1 MSGWFDQ
8 LQQASFR
15 GVPFGVLG
23 AEGKFGRRVAL
34 HQYPNRDKPYVE
46 DMGRSTRKITLTGFL
61 VENSLV
67 YGGGGVLSQRDAMV
81 AAAETAGKGTLVH
94 PTLGQLQVNVPDGGL
109 TVSEKWDQGR
119 YFEIGFTFIE
129 SGDRLFPTVTQTTPN
144 ALGSLADGLDL
155 SAGLDFVSHM
165 LNAVNLGQGV
175 VNGIL
180 SLGSS
185 VVGTVYST
193 VGGFIRSVVAVA
205 QDATGLFNLAS
216 MLTGQNFGRFVNGS
230 VSSAFNGI
238 GVNAS
243 APFTITSLESE
254 GAQSR
259 ATVSSAAATLAGAA
273 NGLDA
278 GSTPTFV
285 AAAQGLTASLSTA
298 IVNPADAVRLFGS
311 LATYTPVTNANP
323 GQLGAAQNIAQTST
337 AALLRRAALGALA
350 RAAAVYQPS
359 SWDDAVNVRNTITG
373 YLDAEIL
380 IAGDTGDDRSYGALR
395 ALRQMIVGVLNQ
407 AGTGLPRLQRFAFN
421 ASLPALTL
429 AERMYG
435 DASRSEQLVAQA
447 APVHPAFMPV
457 SFQALAS

>member
-1 MSGWFDQ
+1 MSWFDQ

-15 GVPFGVLG
+15 GVPFGVL
-23 AEGKFGRRVAL
+23 AADGKFGRRVAV

-46 DMGRSTRKITLTGFL
+46 DLGRSTRRITLAGFL

-67 YGGGGVLSQRDAMV
+67 YGGGGVLAQRDAMV
-81 AAAETAGKGTLVH
+81 AAAETAGQGTLVH
-94 PTLGQLQVNVPDGGL
+94 PTLGELQVSVPDGGL

-129 SGDRLFPTVTQTTPN
+129 SGERLFPTASQVTPN
-144 ALGSLADGLDL
+144 ALGSLANSLDL
-155 SAGLDFVSHM
+155 SAGLDFISHM

-175 VNGIL
+175 VRGVL

-193 VGGFIRSVVAVA
+193 VGGFIRSVAAVA

-238 GVNAS
+238 RVNAN

-259 ATVSSAAATLAGAA
+259 SEVSSAAATLAGAA

-278 GSTPTFV
+278 GSAPAFV
-285 AAAQGLTASLSTA
+285 AASQGLTASLSGA

-311 LATYTPVTNANP
+311 LATYTPGGNANP
-323 GQLGAAQNIAQTST
+323 GQLGAAEAIAKNAT

-359 SWDDAVNVRNTITG
+359 SWDDAVSVRNMVTG
-373 YLDAEIL
+373 YLDSEIL
-380 IAGDTGDDRSYGALR
+380 IAGDTGDDGSYGALR
-395 ALRQMIVGVLNQ
+395 ALRQMTVAVLNQ
-407 AGTGLPRLQRFAFN
+407 AGAGLPQLQRFAFN
-421 ASLPALTL
+421 QSLPALAL
-429 AERMYG
+429 AERIYG
-435 DASRSEQLVAQA
+435 DASRSNQLVAQA
-447 APVHPAFMPV
+447 VPVHPAFMPL
-457 SFQALAS
+457 SFRALAS